1 MHKTLEH
8 SDKDCAPSEDAPPLT
23 FGVHFRLGGVCG
35 CLQPTGSFVS
45 HRPLTRTERTRNES
59 QSEQHRVKEVPDPN
73 DGN

>member
-35 CLQPTGSFVS
+35 YLSSTGSFVS
-45 HRPLTRTERTRNES
+45 HRPLPRAERTQNEDYLQIYHWGS
-59 QSEQHRVKEVPDPN
+59 R
-73 DGN
+73 GGRGF